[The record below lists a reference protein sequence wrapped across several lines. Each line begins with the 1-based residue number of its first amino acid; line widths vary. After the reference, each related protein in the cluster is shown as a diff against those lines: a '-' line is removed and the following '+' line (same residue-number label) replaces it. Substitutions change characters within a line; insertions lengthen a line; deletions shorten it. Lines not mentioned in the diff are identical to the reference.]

1 MLCPCFFYTEFSL
14 RNFSLSKINSS
25 QIMKYLFFVPR
36 GLITLLVLFAINKN
50 TLAQTFNYTFHA
62 GVDNLFNVVEGDSSY
77 FAFMTSGFPFWPRAI
92 SLIKVEKNGVKAI
105 KQYGFGSAF
114 YGTYDLLKINTDTM
128 VAGSWG
134 YNFNTKASTNYL
146 FYFNKNMDSLYT
158 KTFPAP
164 SGFRVNGLFMTL
176 LNKSNILLNSQIVDT
191 NSTDGDMYLIK
202 TDAAGNEIWHN
213 TFGGTNWECAY
224 SSIELPDA
232 SILTLGWTRS
242 FGFGNNSNRDV
253 LLVKWDSL
261 GNKLWHKTFGTPV
274 TEGGIGIS
282 ATKDGNYLLAC
293 TQYNPNTMIENPWI
307 IKVDTGGNIVWQ
319 TKVLITGM
327 CNPWWAKETKTGNIV
342 CAGSCRNLSNNLDEG
357 SIFLLDSLG
366 NLKWERSFAQGNDH
380 AYFRDVIE
388 TSDSGFIC
396 AGFCFEGTSGGQ
408 DAWLVKLDSLGCDS
422 VGCATYTALPHTT
435 TSNGTRQEVR
445 LYPNPAKEIF
455 YIKFPHAFFADT
467 YTVTVTDMQGQIL
480 LYQKQVYNLRQD
492 IPIFV
497 NNITSGMY
505 LVTIKAEEKTY
516 VSKLVLEK

>member
-1 MLCPCFFYTEFSL
+1 MDSIDIRYFPSPIGFAVAGQYILKT
-14 RNFSLSKINSS
+14 ING
-25 QIMKYLFFVPR
+25 QI
-36 GLITLLVLFAINKN
+36 LITGQIND
-50 TLAQTFNYTFHA
+50 TAHTT
-62 GVDNLFNVVEGDSSY
+62 GDCY
-77 FAFMTSGFPFWPRAI
+77 IRMIDKQGNMLWTS
-92 SLIKVEKNGVKAI
+92 
-105 KQYGFGSAF
+105 
-114 YGTYDLLKINTDTM
+114 
-128 VAGSWG
+128 
-134 YNFNTKASTNYL
+134 
-146 FYFNKNMDSLYT
+146 
-158 KTFPAP
+158 
-164 SGFRVNGLFMTL
+164 
-176 LNKSNILLNSQIVDT
+176 
-191 NSTDGDMYLIK
+191 
-202 TDAAGNEIWHN
+202 
-213 TFGGTNWECAY
+213 TFGGPKYDAAY

-232 SILTLGWTRS
+232 SILTIGWTRS

-261 GNKLWHKTFGTPV
+261 GNKLWHKTFGSPV
-274 TEGGIGIS
+274 TEIGIGIT

-293 TQYNPNTMIENPWI
+293 TQFDPSTSIENPWI

-319 TKVLITGM
+319 TKVPIAGM
-327 CNPWWAKETKTGNIV
+327 CNPWWAKEISTGDIV
-342 CAGSCRNLSNNLDEG
+342 SAGSCRNANNNLDEG
-357 SIFLLDSLG
+357 SIFLLDSVG

-408 DAWLVKLDSLGCDS
+408 DAWLVKLDSAGCDS
-422 VGCATYTALPHTT
+422 AGCAIYTALPHTT
-435 TSNGTRQEVR
+435 TSNGTRQEVG

-455 YIKFPHAFFADT
+455 YIKFPHTFFADT

-516 VSKLVLEK
+516 VSKLIIEK